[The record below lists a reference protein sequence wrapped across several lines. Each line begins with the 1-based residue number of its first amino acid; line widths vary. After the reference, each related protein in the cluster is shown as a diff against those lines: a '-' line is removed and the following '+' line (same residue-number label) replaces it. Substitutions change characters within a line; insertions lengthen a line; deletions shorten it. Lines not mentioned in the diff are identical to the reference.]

1 MMFDPSTVLI
11 LGAGASTAYGFP
23 LGRELKQRIIQ
34 NASNANTSQAKQ
46 MLEAGYSEAQIRDLH
61 MDLVRSIHPTIDAFL
76 EDRPSRR
83 EIGAFAIAQAL
94 MPLENEETLYP
105 HKDWY
110 PMLFRELNL
119 KDAESVAEVSAI
131 VTFNY
136 DRSLEHYLGE
146 TTRRTFEDRTRETAL
161 AKLSR
166 IPILHVHG
174 LMGSYPEMPYKPQ
187 RTTDDI
193 KLGAKGISMIHD
205 DHLDNAAEFDR
216 ARELVKTATD
226 VVFLGFGYDRRS
238 LRRLGILDAC
248 EPPTVFGTARAL
260 PSDWKGEIKAMFK
273 GKIKLD
279 ENNYTITQ
287 FLPHLHEV
295 KLQEREQKAK
305 QVSAEGVR
313 AAAAT

>member
-11 LGAGASTAYGFP
+11 LGAGASNPYGFP
-23 LGRELKQRIIQ
+23 LGRDLKQRIIQ
-34 NASNANTSQAKQ
+34 HASDVNSSQSKQ
-46 MLEAGYSEAQIRDLH
+46 MQEAGYSEAQIRDFH
-61 MDLVRSIHPTIDAFL
+61 IDLVRSIHPTIDAFL
-76 EDRPSRR
+76 EDRPSHR

-94 MPLENEETLYP
+94 MPLENEDTLYP

-110 PMLFRELNL
+110 PMLFREFNL
-119 KDAESVAEVSAI
+119 KDADSVAEVTAI

-136 DRSLEHYLGE
+136 DRSVEHYLAE
-146 TTRRTFEDRTRETAL
+146 TTRRTFEAQTRDAAL

-166 IPILHVHG
+166 VPILHVHG

-205 DHLDNAAEFDR
+205 DHLDNTAEFNR
-216 ARELVKTATD
+216 ARALVKTAVD

-238 LRRLGILDAC
+238 LRRLGILDAHD
-248 EPPTVFGTARAL
+248 PPCVFGTAREI
-260 PSDWKGEIKAMFK
+260 PRDWKGEIKAMFEDR
-273 GKIKLD
+273 IKLD
-279 ENNYTITQ
+279 NNNYTITQ

-295 KLQEREQKAK
+295 KLQEREQKV
-305 QVSAEGVR
+305 QQGES
-313 AAAAT
+313 